1 MDYVDFATS
10 ESEHDAA
17 DDEPPPAAAAAT
29 SGPSV
34 TSMPLPVVYSE
45 TWDSH
50 QLPCNRC
57 KEFTVMTCHDTDCPA
72 PLVKFVICVK
82 CQCLSATLTS
92 YLAHVANCLGLGE
105 ENAPDYTNLIVKFD
119 VPPQIIVCD
128 ICGVFKQVAGAILD
142 AHREICTKYVFEHD
156 GDRFPFIPAERAWN
170 GDEPPPYF
178 KRMLIRLGQK
188 QSWGPIEF
196 EHLERSGL
204 ADCWARLPGRS
215 HSGQA
220 SNMAPPAASASTST
234 CSLRSAGADI
244 SSVTSSSA
252 MSLATTT
259 SEASHSSQLV
269 VQVAAAAIQHAV
281 HSPSNSQSVD
291 APAVRAREEGS
302 QVAHVA
308 PQRQVATASRGRRQ
322 RRGRRSGQAV
332 RGQQRRNSTPIDR
345 PAVPTGDPV
354 GHIGGMSG
362 RQSPRSAPPQPV
374 ADERPDAASARRRRR
389 RPMRN
394 GGGGPG
400 YGRMVD
406 DLGDGG
412 LRVTSPRN
420 DSAVGGDLAGAAGE
434 SSPSSRRSS
443 PGIRRIYLEGAVVDH
458 RTGLFIASVMVCGVP
473 AVGTSAVQRRG
484 EVSGSTQISYYRNA
498 SDFEHLSQRT
508 VSQAR
513 GQALL
518 YDTSSRLPA
527 GCLMFWELPPPSGE
541 WHLPVRDEARSNPG
555 ANSIRLRF
563 SPLRRG

>member
-10 ESEHDAA
+10 DGEHAEDEDDPAPDAA
-17 DDEPPPAAAAAT
+17 ALTNNMT
-29 SGPSV
+29 SPSV
-34 TSMPLPVVYSE
+34 ALPVVYSE
-45 TWDSH
+45 WGSDE
-50 QLPCNRC
+50 PRC
-57 KEFTVMTCHDTDCPA
+57 RRCTEFTVMTCHGSECHEPV
-72 PLVKFVICVK
+72 VKFIICVK
-82 CQCLSATLTS
+82 CQCLSVTLTS

-105 ENAPDYTNLIVKFD
+105 DSAPAYADLIVRFEE
-119 VPPQIIVCD
+119 PPQIIVCD
-128 ICGVFKQVAGAILD
+128 ICGVFKQVAGPVYD
-142 AHREICTKYVFEHD
+142 AHQEICAKYVFEHD
-156 GDRFPFIPAERAWN
+156 GARFPFVPADRAWN

-178 KRMLIRLGQK
+178 KRMLARLGQG
-188 QSWGPIEF
+188 QSWSSIEY

-204 ADCWARLPGRS
+204 TDCWARLPGRPRG
-215 HSGQA
+215 GQA
-220 SNMAPPAASASTST
+220 QRVAPPAASASTSAF
-234 CSLRSAGADI
+234 SVGPAGADT

-252 MSLATTT
+252 MSLATTSET
-259 SEASHSSQLV
+259 SHASQMSVH
-269 VQVAAAAIQHAV
+269 VATAAIQHAV
-281 HSPSNSQSVD
+281 HSPATTQSTGV
-291 APAVRAREEGS
+291 PVVRLREETS
-302 QVAHVA
+302 QIAHVA
-308 PQRQVATASRGRRQ
+308 PQRQAVDAPRGRRH

-332 RGQQRRNSTPIDR
+332 RGQQRRNSTPNDQPTA
-345 PAVPTGDPV
+345 PAGAPV
-354 GHIGGMSG
+354 GDIGGASG
-362 RQSPRSAPPQPV
+362 RQSPRSAPPQP
-374 ADERPDAASARRRRR
+374 AEARPDGASARRRRR

-458 RTGLFIASVMVCGVP
+458 RTGLFIASTMVCGVP
-473 AVGTSAVQRRG
+473 AVGTSAVQRPG
-484 EVSGSTQISYYRNA
+484 EISGSTQISYYRNA

-527 GCLMFWELPPPSGE
+527 GCLMFWELPPPSGD
-541 WHLPVRDEARSNPG
+541 WHLPIRDEARANPG
-555 ANSIRLRF
+555 ATTIRLRF